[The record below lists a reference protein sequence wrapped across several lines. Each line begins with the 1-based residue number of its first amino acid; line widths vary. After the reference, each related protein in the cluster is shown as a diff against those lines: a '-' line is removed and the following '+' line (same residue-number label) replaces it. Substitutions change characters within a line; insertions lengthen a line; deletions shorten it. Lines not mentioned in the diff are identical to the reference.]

1 MNKDQLYSIY
11 FANSRAYFLNKLRE
25 FKEGNRYTFNLP
37 SFLLGGVYFFYRK
50 MYKEGVILLILIY
63 TEQILSLNI
72 ATTFNLTFMHDTGY
86 NIFMTFLFATISG
99 FIFNR
104 LYLAKAINVIDN
116 IQIQE
121 DEEAKKYLR
130 KQGGTSIVSTLLL
143 AVGMV
148 IFTWL
153 NATYFLF

>member
-63 TEQILSLNI
+63 MNK
-72 ATTFNLTFMHDTGY
+72 FFH
-86 NIFMTFLFATISG
+86 
-99 FIFNR
+99 
-104 LYLAKAINVIDN
+104 
-116 IQIQE
+116 
-121 DEEAKKYLR
+121 
-130 KQGGTSIVSTLLL
+130 
-143 AVGMV
+143 
-148 IFTWL
+148 
-153 NATYFLF
+153 

>member
-11 FANSRAYFLNKLRE
+11 FANSRGYFLNKLPE

-86 NIFMTFLFATISG
+86 NIFMTFLFATVSG

-104 LYLAKAINVIDN
+104 LYLAKAIKVIDN

-130 KQGGTSIVSTLLL
+130 KQGGTSIVSALLL

>member
-1 MNKDQLYSIY
+1 
-11 FANSRAYFLNKLRE
+11 
-25 FKEGNRYTFNLP
+25 
-37 SFLLGGVYFFYRK
+37 

-86 NIFMTFLFATISG
+86 NIFMTFLFATVSG

-104 LYLAKAINVIDN
+104 LYLAKAIKVIDN

-130 KQGGTSIVSTLLL
+130 KQGGTSIVSALLL

-148 IFTWL
+148 IFAWL